1 MRWLLAPC
9 AVPQPQSHHKTR
21 RGVVDGGLEQA
32 FIAKDTFLF
41 DHLVKFGFAMDEFC
55 LENGEFY
62 VTEDVRASFDK

>member
-1 MRWLLAPC
+1 M
-9 AVPQPQSHHKTR
+9 
-21 RGVVDGGLEQA
+21 GLQQA